1 MPLIPIILLFCLI
14 MGIAYLVYIKRKE
27 RELIEQVTPITRGE
41 WSERR
46 VVLYLLKEGIN
57 PKAIFHDLYIQKP
70 NGEYTQIDIAVATK
84 AGLIVFEVKDYSGW
98 IFGNEHQKYWT
109 QLLAYGK
116 EKYRFYNPIMQN
128 ARHIQSIRQCL
139 PQNPGIPIYSVI
151 VFFGN
156 SEFKDVTCNAD
167 NTFLIYPRSI
177 RQVVSAILMQPDAN
191 FGNKYEIMNLFTE
204 AVQNGNDPMIP
215 EERDKGAENCQLPNG
230 DSVAIYQLVPVY
242 TEEVL
247 FKQANGIIPLL
258 DKMKNVSYI
267 VDTHRENTCRNFSAF
282 EENGDSSISMD
293 EKANASLRSILTIRK
308 GNMAT
313 PLLVYINIALFVI
326 MSICGVS
333 LLAPTGISIIKWGA
347 DFGPLTLTGDW
358 WRTITCNFIH
368 IGVIHVLMNMYAL
381 LYIGIF
387 LEQLIGGRRL
397 ISAYF
402 LTGLFSALASLAM
415 HPESISAGASG
426 SIFGLYGIFL
436 SYLVFHHRI
445 EKGQRKSL
453 LYSIGFFV
461 FYNLMSGARAEGID
475 NAAHIGGLVSG
486 IILGIIYLLTDRFA
500 TKKTST
506 LFISITEISFVL
518 IFTVLFAGQT
528 SNLPADFIEIREMW
542 ENGTLEEYAQSVSS
556 EKDTIETDPNT
567 SYYMPQNTT
576 DVSTFTGSETDLGN
590 GMKEYI
596 NNSCG
601 FSCQYP
607 STWETIG
614 KSDTEQIL
622 QLRGHGVSS
631 LTVSYI
637 KAPSKGAMEH
647 MYDLLINSMKES
659 RSENINIHGKTFE
672 RISGKMECAV
682 AGGGSIHINQNIV
695 IHMNEETLENFIITS
710 TTSDDSSESEVQ
722 EIIKTIRIN

>member
-1 MPLIPIILLFCLI
+1 
-14 MGIAYLVYIKRKE
+14 
-27 RELIEQVTPITRGE
+27 
-41 WSERR
+41 
-46 VVLYLLKEGIN
+46 
-57 PKAIFHDLYIQKP
+57 
-70 NGEYTQIDIAVATK
+70 
-84 AGLIVFEVKDYSGW
+84 
-98 IFGNEHQKYWT
+98 
-109 QLLAYGK
+109 
-116 EKYRFYNPIMQN
+116 
-128 ARHIQSIRQCL
+128 
-139 PQNPGIPIYSVI
+139 
-151 VFFGN
+151 
-156 SEFKDVTCNAD
+156 
-167 NTFLIYPRSI
+167 
-177 RQVVSAILMQPDAN
+177 
-191 FGNKYEIMNLFTE
+191 
-204 AVQNGNDPMIP
+204 
-215 EERDKGAENCQLPNG
+215 
-230 DSVAIYQLVPVY
+230 
-242 TEEVL
+242 
-247 FKQANGIIPLL
+247 
-258 DKMKNVSYI
+258 
-267 VDTHRENTCRNFSAF
+267 
-282 EENGDSSISMD
+282 
-293 EKANASLRSILTIRK
+293 
-308 GNMAT
+308 
-313 PLLVYINIALFVI
+313 
-326 MSICGVS
+326 
-333 LLAPTGISIIKWGA
+333 
-347 DFGPLTLTGDW
+347 
-358 WRTITCNFIH
+358 
-368 IGVIHVLMNMYAL
+368 MNMYAL

-415 HPESISAGASG
+415 HPETISAGASG

-518 IFTVLFAGQT
+518 IFTALFAGQT